1 VGVVMWEIVG
11 VGLACV
17 SDGSEVGLVSIGV
30 GSGVGLGSVG
40 VGSEV
45 AHGSV
50 GEGSAVGLGSAG
62 EGSAVG
68 LGSAGDGSAAGLG
81 SAGEG
86 SGVGLGSAG
95 DGSAAELGSAGEG
108 SGVGLVSVGEGAA
121 EGEGLSV
128 GTQVSA
134 RDDVGSVR
142 AIARPPSAEPRA
154 AVVASTARTHAR
166 RLTAVTRVRAAVT
179 RRRCGLSTDPS
190 ALRSRST
197 TLSRLPGH
205 PQG

>member
-1 VGVVMWEIVG
+1 MWEIVG

-17 SDGSEVGLVSIGV
+17 TDGSEVGLVSVGV
-30 GSGVGLGSVG
+30 GSGVEVASEGD
-40 VGSEV
+40 GSEV
-45 AHGSV
+45 GHGSV
-50 GEGSAVGLGSAG
+50 GEGSAVGLGSVG

-68 LGSAGDGSAAGLG
+68 LGSAGDGSA
-81 SAGEG
+81 
-86 SGVGLGSAG
+86 VG
-95 DGSAAELGSAGEG
+95 LGSAGEG

-134 RDDVGSVR
+134 RDDVGSVC

-166 RLTAVTRVRAAVT
+166 RLTAVAGVRAAVT

-190 ALRSRST
+190 CLRSRST
-197 TLSRLPGH
+197 TLPRLPGH
-205 PQG
+205 PQGQR

>member
-1 VGVVMWEIVG
+1 MGVVMWEIVG

-30 GSGVGLGSVG
+30 GSGVGLVSVG
-40 VGSEV
+40 VGSGVGLVSVGDGSEV
-45 AHGSV
+45 GHGSV

-68 LGSAGDGSAAGLG
+68 
-81 SAGEG
+81 
-86 SGVGLGSAG
+86 
-95 DGSAAELGSAGEG
+95 LGSAGEG

-128 GTQVSA
+128 GAQVSA

-142 AIARPPSAEPRA
+142 AIARPASAEPRA

-190 ALRSRST
+190 SLRSRFT